1 MANKMAA
8 ARSGA
13 AARHRRNYSHAV
25 GVGELGSRYFV
36 LSWEFVSRTF
46 PATLVGDLGL
56 SAHVGGSDKTSIR
69 QYL

>member
-1 MANKMAA
+1 MLWEL
-8 ARSGA
+8 
-13 AARHRRNYSHAV
+13 
-25 GVGELGSRYFV
+25 GELGSRLSRFFG